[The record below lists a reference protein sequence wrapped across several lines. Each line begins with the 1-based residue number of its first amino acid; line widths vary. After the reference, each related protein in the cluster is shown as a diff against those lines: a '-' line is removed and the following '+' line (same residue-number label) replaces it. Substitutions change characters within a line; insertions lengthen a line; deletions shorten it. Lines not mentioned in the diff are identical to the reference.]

1 MSHSLNEFE
10 ALCKKAAKGSGL
22 YWGHAEEAGRAARLL
37 SRSGIDHGSL
47 LLVALTNFDENCSLW
62 IGPALCDT
70 GLDLQLESELQK
82 VCAPGLLLAFLT
94 LMVSDND
101 TCLEIEWADFKASIS
116 VAGIF
121 CDKLDTATV
130 ELAERVVIRQVKSV
144 SGALLPVYSRA
155 EIPQS
160 TIKKLLELAG
170 RTYAPATEAS
180 RLAGA
185 GAGLNDND

>member
-37 SRSGIDHGSL
+37 SQSGIDQGSL
-47 LLVALTNFDENCSLW
+47 LLLALANFDEHCSLW
-62 IGPALCDT
+62 IGPALCDKGT
-70 GLDLQLESELQK
+70 EPELELQN
-82 VCAPGLLLAFLT
+82 VCAPGLLLAFLH

-101 TCLEIEWADFKASIS
+101 TCLEIEWADFRASIS
-116 VAGIF
+116 MAGIF

-130 ELAERVVIRQVKSV
+130 ELAERVVIRRIENV
-144 SGALLPVYSRA
+144 SGALLPMHPRA
-155 EIPQS
+155 EIPQN
-160 TIKKLLELAG
+160 TIKKLLKLAG